1 MQAVFLHGK
10 KVIADFYSLFIT
22 QKFIIDLLNTNRL
35 VLERSLLDSILQ
47 IVTSDETFV
56 LQERKAV
63 SQKILFLGLTKCCL
77 F

>member
-1 MQAVFLHGK
+1 MQAVFLPDK

-22 QKFIIDLLNTNRL
+22 QKFIIDLLNTNQL

-63 SQKILFLGLTKCCL
+63 SQKILFLGLTKSCL